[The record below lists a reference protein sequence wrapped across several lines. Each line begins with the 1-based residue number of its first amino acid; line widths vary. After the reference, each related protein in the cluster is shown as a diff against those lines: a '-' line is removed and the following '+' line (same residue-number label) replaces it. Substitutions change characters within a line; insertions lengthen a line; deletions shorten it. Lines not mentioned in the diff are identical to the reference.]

1 MKQTKLM
8 HDRFRSSKQSGIALV
23 VVLVFLL
30 ALTAISLY
38 GARQAVFGEKIARN
52 VLDAQVAHQAAEAA
66 LRDAEADLSMP
77 EGRVPA
83 NAFCMRTG
91 MRPMAA
97 HLAMLVDGDTCL
109 GGVCKLT
116 PSQYRAVNYAP
127 AHVAQGEALV
137 QKGLPWWAED
147 KGGKW
152 NNDLSSKPAAVN
164 QNCNTFKGGVPLGTY
179 TGVPQIAGVAQ
190 QPEYLI
196 EFMDL
201 RNQRPLFRITARGF
215 GYDSATQAVV
225 QSYYVPPETE

>member
-1 MKQTKLM
+1 MKVL
-8 HDRFRSSKQSGIALV
+8 RALSSIPIFPLPEVVLFPGGQLPLHVFEPRYRTMLEDCLKTHGALV
-23 VVLVFLL
+23 
-30 ALTAISLY
+30 
-38 GARQAVFGEKIARN
+38 
-52 VLDAQVAHQAAEAA
+52 
-66 LRDAEADLSMP
+66 
-77 EGRVPA
+77 
-83 NAFCMRTG
+83 
-91 MRPMAA
+91 
-97 HLAMLVDGDTCL
+97 LAMLVDGDTCL

-201 RNQRPLFRITARGF
+201 RNQRPCGGEECSQF
-215 GYDSATQAVV
+215 
-225 QSYYVPPETE
+225 E